1 MRVEERAW
9 EMIDFGLITVGLI
22 ISRVIKKIVVK
33 PQDWYNG
40 GAFTVGVREI

>member
-1 MRVEERAW
+1 MEERAW

-22 ISRVIKKIVVK
+22 ISRVEEKIVVTLLG
-33 PQDWYNG
+33 WYND